1 MKTEKNIADV
11 RPGDRT
17 GDTPGNI
24 EFLGRVRVHDNPD
37 ARVFWR
43 IRVIGDGAL
52 EDRSWD
58 RTATLPV
65 ISDGTNLASNK
76 EDA

>member
-1 MKTEKNIADV
+1 MKIEKNIADV

-17 GDTPGNI
+17 GDTPGNL
-24 EFLGRVRVHDNPD
+24 EFLSRIVSTRPDGRVH
-37 ARVFWR
+37 WR

-58 RTATLPV
+58 STATLPV
-65 ISDGTNLASNK
+65 ISDK
-76 EDA
+76 ESA